1 MLIWSKLSTFLH
13 FEELFG
19 NKQEFSV
26 IEKKKW
32 EALHLTGHHYQLQL
46 MTNKCLLLQV
56 SFFLLFC

>member
-26 IEKKKW
+26 IEKKKKRST
-32 EALHLTGHHYQLQL
+32 ALDWPSLSASA
-46 MTNKCLLLQV
+46 ND
-56 SFFLLFC
+56 